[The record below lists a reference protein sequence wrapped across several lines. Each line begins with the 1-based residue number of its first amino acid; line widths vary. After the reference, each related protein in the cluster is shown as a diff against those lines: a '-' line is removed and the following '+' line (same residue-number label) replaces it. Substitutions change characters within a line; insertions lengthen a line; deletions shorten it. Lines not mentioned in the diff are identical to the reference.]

1 MYSYACL
8 KDGQAKY
15 DIHILVNKDGVVVTD
30 QDQIKATILSFYEK
44 LFGKAVVA
52 MVIDREVVAA
62 PTTNRK

>member
-15 DIHILVNKDGVVVTD
+15 DIHNLVNKDGVVVTD